1 MDGRQKSGSGFRLI
15 YLFLIVPVVATL
27 WVPFYNRALPALD
40 GIPFFY
46 WYQLV
51 WVPLTAATLY
61 IVYLV
66 DGHR

>member
-1 MDGRQKSGSGFRLI
+1 MNGQQKGHGLRLI
-15 YLFLIVPVVATL
+15 YLILIVPVIALL
-27 WVPFYNRALPALD
+27 WVPFYNRPLPALA

-61 IVYLV
+61 VVYLV
-66 DGHR
+66 DRDE